1 MIRQGRGSGNQG
13 NGTTMI
19 NIRCLLVLGPLA
31 LLGRARA
38 ILLRRG
44 YRRRRLIRAGALIVA
59 RCRVCLVL
67 GHGQR
72 EASARWRLGMIP
84 QLLLLLSLLALTRRR
99 ACLGRCRACR
109 LRVAHPETF

>member
-1 MIRQGRGSGNQG
+1 M
-13 NGTTMI
+13 TMI
-19 NIRCLLVLGPLA
+19 NIRRLLVLGPLA

-59 RCRVCLVL
+59 RRRVCIVL

-72 EASARWRLGMIP
+72 EASARRRLGMIP
-84 QLLLLLSLLALTRRR
+84 QLLLLSLLALRR